1 LPEYNFTTPLRFDV
15 LNPQML
21 VPGPDGTPVSRK
33 GMTLDR
39 NEFEWMKG
47 EYYRLRGWD
56 VPTGKQTR
64 RKLEELDL
72 AGVAV
77 DLESRGLLP

>member
-1 LPEYNFTTPLRFDV
+1 
-15 LNPQML
+15 
-21 VPGPDGTPVSRK
+21 
-33 GMTLDR
+33 MTLDR

-56 VPTGKQTR
+56 VTTGKQTR